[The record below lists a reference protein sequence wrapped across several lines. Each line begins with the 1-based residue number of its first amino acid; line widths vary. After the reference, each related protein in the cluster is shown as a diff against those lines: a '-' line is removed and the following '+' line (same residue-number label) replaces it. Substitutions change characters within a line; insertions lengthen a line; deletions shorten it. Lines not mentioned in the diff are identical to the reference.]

1 MLAVVSKE
9 RIQQLDNREKS
20 KRMKKFM
27 KFCAVAAVSMII
39 IGFLLAAVVSVTKG
53 TEYLNDFL
61 RNVTDGKIVTFIT
74 WMENAEEWQDGG
86 KELLEGVGEG
96 AGNLVESVITGYEN
110 FEGYDIED
118 STMFDNVHAIE
129 SGSLEREFKDLRA
142 TKLNIELG
150 GCELDIQP
158 SDDQNIRIITEN
170 IGKFQAYQRDDE
182 LNIKATRNAKEDSQN
197 CKIMLY
203 LPEGYAWEKI
213 DAEVGAG
220 VIRIQNLAATEID
233 LEVGA
238 GQILAE
244 YMEAGDLDISVGA
257 GEARLDN
264 MKIRDLDVSVGMGN
278 FAAAGI
284 VEGKVDAE
292 CSMGNLTLQL
302 AAAQTDYDYEI
313 ECVMGNINLG
323 DEKYSKTSGEKII
336 DNGAGRK
343 ISLECSMGNIE
354 VIFGK

>member
-1 MLAVVSKE
+1 
-9 RIQQLDNREKS
+9 
-20 KRMKKFM
+20 MKKFM
-27 KFCAVAAVSMII
+27 KFCAIAAVSMVI
-39 IGFLLAAVVSVTKG
+39 IGFLLAAAVSVIKG

-61 RNVTDGKIVTFIT
+61 RQVTEGRIDT
-74 WMENAEEWQDGG
+74 WVENAENWQDGG
-86 KELLEGVGEG
+86 KELLDNVGEG
-96 AGNLVESVITGYEN
+96 ANNLVEGVITEYEN
-110 FEGYDIED
+110 FDGYDIED
-118 STMFDNVHAIE
+118 STMFDKNYAIE
-129 SGSLEREFKDLRA
+129 SGNLEREFQNMSA
-142 TKLNIELG
+142 TKLDIELG
-150 GCELDIQP
+150 GCELEIQP
-158 SDDQNIRIITEN
+158 SNDENIRITTEN
-170 IGKFQAYQRDDE
+170 IGKFQAYLKDDQ
-182 LNIKATRNAKEDSQN
+182 LNIKATRKTKEDSTN
-197 CKIMLY
+197 CKIVLY
-203 LPEGYAWEKI
+203 LPEGHTWEKI

-220 VIRIQNLAATEID
+220 VIRIQNMAAAEID

-257 GEARLDN
+257 GEARLDD

-278 FAAAGI
+278 FEAAGI

-313 ECVMGNINLG
+313 ECVMGNISLG
-323 DEKYSKTSGEKII
+323 EEKYTKTGERTI

-354 VIFGK
+354 VTFDK